1 MVAVGMLS
9 NLFPP
14 VASGSSTQCSGLARA
29 LVERGHE
36 VVAITAR
43 LHPGAPAH
51 EVWHGVQVHRLPCL
65 HLPRTDLSLNF
76 PWLNATL
83 SPGNLRQIAALLDRY
98 RVEVVHVHNHMFDL
112 ALAGAVLARRTGR
125 KLVVTVHTIIKHRRP
140 LYDLLLGTADRL
152 LLKRTVIDAAQGL
165 LCPDCNVDRYVRARF
180 GRQDGSLVPYGVDL
194 PATVNPELVA
204 DLRREH
210 QLAGRRVILS
220 LGHVHSLRNRFDLV
234 RAMPVVRQAIP
245 EALLLVVGSLDDPA
259 PAALAAR
266 LGVGDA
272 VRFAGAQPHE
282 RIPAYRALAELE
294 AHWLN
299 QDEPEHTSLGLATM
313 EAMLAGKCCLAAANV
328 DTFGPGVLEDG
339 RHFVVVRDRSPA
351 GLGSSLVGL
360 LRDPARV
367 QAIGAQAAQLARSR
381 FCWDAVV
388 EATLAAYARA

>member
-36 VVAITAR
+36 VVALTAR

-51 EVWHGVQVHRLPCL
+51 EGGHGGQGHRLPCL

-165 LCPDCNVDRYVRARF
+165 LCPATSTATCAH
-180 GRQDGSLVPYGVDL
+180 GSGVKTAVSC
-194 PATVNPELVA
+194 PTAWTCPP
-204 DLRREH
+204 RSTRSWWRTC
-210 QLAGRRVILS
+210 AGS
-220 LGHVHSLRNRFDLV
+220 TSLR
-234 RAMPVVRQAIP
+234 
-245 EALLLVVGSLDDPA
+245 G
-259 PAALAAR
+259 
-266 LGVGDA
+266 GG
-272 VRFAGAQPHE
+272 
-282 RIPAYRALAELE
+282 
-294 AHWLN
+294 
-299 QDEPEHTSLGLATM
+299 
-313 EAMLAGKCCLAAANV
+313 
-328 DTFGPGVLEDG
+328 
-339 RHFVVVRDRSPA
+339 
-351 GLGSSLVGL
+351 
-360 LRDPARV
+360 
-367 QAIGAQAAQLARSR
+367 
-381 FCWDAVV
+381 
-388 EATLAAYARA
+388 